1 MDFMSIAFF
10 TIQILVVVTIIY
22 FILSR
27 LDNISK
33 SNYHR
38 NELLKGI
45 LDELKRQNENKN

>member
-1 MDFMSIAFF
+1 MDFMSTAIL

-33 SNYHR
+33 SNYQR
-38 NELLKGI
+38 NEILKGI
-45 LDELKRQNENKN
+45 YDELKRQNENKG

>member
-1 MDFMSIAFF
+1 MDFMSIAIL

-33 SNYHR
+33 SNDHR
-38 NELLKGI
+38 NEILKGI
-45 LDELKRQNENKN
+45 YDELKRQNENKD